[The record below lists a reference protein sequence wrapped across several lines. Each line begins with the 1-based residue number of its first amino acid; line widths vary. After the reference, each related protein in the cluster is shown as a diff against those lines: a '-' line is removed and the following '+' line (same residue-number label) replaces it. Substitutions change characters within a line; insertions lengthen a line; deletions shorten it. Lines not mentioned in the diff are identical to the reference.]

1 MTNRDMGNIVNAV
14 YGDPGLEEY
23 RNNPLIAT
31 LPPIMEP
38 EDLREQLERFPI
50 FHETEKALPNS
61 VRVHAV
67 ARLLHDFFQPL
78 SIHVALESK
87 ISLLMRVGYK
97 GRNPSTGDY
106 FEHLQNG
113 YERLIRG
120 DLKSFTFQSAA
131 STAQSLAFIGCS
143 GCGKSTALKV
153 ILETYPRAVFHSEY
167 NITQISYLK
176 LDCPHD
182 GTLKSLCFSF
192 FQEVDKILGTDYA
205 NRYGNKRLN
214 IDVMLARMAQIANLH
229 ALGILVIDELQH
241 LKEAKSGGI
250 EKMLN
255 FFVTL
260 VNTIGVPVIMVGTPW
275 ARSFFENDLR
285 SARRAAGFGS
295 LLWDRMPND
304 RQWKAF
310 IKRLWRFQWL
320 RESPL
325 PVAEVSDQL
334 YDLSQGVV
342 DIVIKLFAL
351 AQHRAIMTGA
361 EKIAPALLRQV
372 YNDELIPVH
381 PMLDALR
388 SGKPELILK
397 YGDLRMPDVTAKILT
412 VSQEVNIFA
421 APKKQRP
428 LAGNDKASQLIAVL
442 SAMGLEHDVA
452 MPLADDVLAEEP
464 GLPMHTLVH
473 LATSRMMDAQK
484 TEKRPARN
492 YAQER
497 DWTKLPPDDLRHIYA
512 GQHGGGMYEA
522 LQPAGLVLDL
532 TKGLP
537 RSA

>member
-1 MTNRDMGNIVNAV
+1 MTNRNMGKIVKAV

-38 EDLREQLERFPI
+38 EDLRERLERFPI
-50 FHETEKALPNS
+50 IHEEEKTLPNS
-61 VRVHAV
+61 IRVHAV

-113 YERLIRG
+113 YERLVKG

-153 ILETYPRAVFHSEY
+153 ILETYPQAVFHLDY
-167 NITQISYLK
+167 NITQIPYLK

-192 FQEVDKILGTDYA
+192 FQEIDKILGTDYA
-205 NRYGNKRLN
+205 SRYGSKRLSIN
-214 IDVMLARMAQIANLH
+214 VMLARMAQVANLH

-250 EKMLN
+250 EMMLN

-275 ARSFFENDLR
+275 ARRFFENDLR

-304 RQWKAF
+304 RQWRAF
-310 IKRLWRFQWL
+310 VKRLWRFQWL
-320 RESPL
+320 RQTPL
-325 PVAEVSDQL
+325 KASDINDQL

-342 DIVIKLFAL
+342 DIVVKLFAL
-351 AQHRAIMTGA
+351 AQHRAIMTGV
-361 EKIAPALLRQV
+361 EQITPALLKQV
-372 YNDELIPVH
+372 YDDELIPVH

-397 YGDLRMPDVTAKILT
+397 YGDLRMPGVTAKILT
-412 VSQEVNIFA
+412 VSQNINIFA
-421 APKKQRP
+421 SRQPTTP
-428 LAGNDKASQLIAVL
+428 EPDNDASTQLVNVLCAMGMEQDIAV
-442 SAMGLEHDVA
+442 
-452 MPLADDVLAEEP
+452 PLADEVLADEP
-464 GLPMHTLVH
+464 DLPIHTLVH
-473 LATSRMMDAQK
+473 LATSRMLDEEKPKKAKSK
-484 TEKRPARN
+484 T
-492 YAQER
+492 YTQER
-497 DWTKLPPDDLRHIYA
+497 DWSKLTADDLRYIHSAKDTKSFYKCA
-512 GQHGGGMYEA
+512 ET
-522 LQPAGLVLDL
+522 AGLTLNL
-532 TKGLP
+532 KEGLL

>member
-1 MTNRDMGNIVNAV
+1 MTNRNIGKVVKAV

-38 EDLREQLERFPI
+38 ADLRERLERIPI
-50 FHETEKALPNS
+50 IREEEKALPNS

-78 SIHVALESK
+78 SIHAALESK

-106 FEHLQNG
+106 YEHLQNG
-113 YERLIRG
+113 YERLIKG
-120 DLKSFTFQSAA
+120 DLKSFTFQSAT

-153 ILETYPRAVFHSEY
+153 ILETYPQAVFHKDY
-167 NITQISYLK
+167 NITQIPYLK

-192 FQEVDKILGTDYA
+192 FQEIDKILGTDYA
-205 NRYGNKRLN
+205 NRYGSKRLN
-214 IDVMLARMAQIANLH
+214 INVMLARMAQVANLH

-241 LKEAKSGGI
+241 LKEAKSGGV
-250 EKMLN
+250 EMMLN

-275 ARSFFENDLR
+275 ARRFFENDLR

-304 RQWKAF
+304 RQWRSF
-310 IKRLWRFQWL
+310 VKRLWQFQWL
-320 RESPL
+320 RQTPL
-325 PVAEVSDQL
+325 KASDIEDQL

-342 DIVIKLFAL
+342 DTVVKLFAL
-351 AQHRAIMTGA
+351 AQHRAIITGV
-361 EKIAPALLRQV
+361 EQITPGLLRQV
-372 YNDELIPVH
+372 YDDELIPVH

-412 VSQEVNIFA
+412 IGQNINMFTSRKPNTHTFTNDTNAQLVEV
-421 APKKQRP
+421 
-428 LAGNDKASQLIAVL
+428 LC
-442 SAMGLEHDVA
+442 AMGMECDVA
-452 MPLADDVLAEEP
+452 VPMADEVLKDEP
-464 GLPMHTLVH
+464 NLPIHTLVH
-473 LATSRMMDAQK
+473 LVTSRMLE
-484 TEKRPARN
+484 EKKPSKRASLKHTP
-492 YAQER
+492 ER
-497 DWTKLPPDDLRHIYA
+497 DWPTLPVDDLRHLYSIKKNKSFYKCAEAA
-512 GQHGGGMYEA
+512 GFTLNLKEELLRG
-522 LQPAGLVLDL
+522 
-532 TKGLP
+532 T
-537 RSA
+537 